1 MFVLAMGR
9 AGVFAGN
16 DRLLNVLTIG
26 EIIGEA
32 AVVLD
37 KTRTRFH
44 TCPIFV
50 VYIYEL
56 YNKVIIVLC
65 RNGHC

>member
-1 MFVLAMGR
+1 MGR

-44 TCPIFV
+44 TCLIFIAH
-50 VYIYEL
+50 IYVTSGL
-56 YNKVIIVLC
+56 AHGNSIMFLC